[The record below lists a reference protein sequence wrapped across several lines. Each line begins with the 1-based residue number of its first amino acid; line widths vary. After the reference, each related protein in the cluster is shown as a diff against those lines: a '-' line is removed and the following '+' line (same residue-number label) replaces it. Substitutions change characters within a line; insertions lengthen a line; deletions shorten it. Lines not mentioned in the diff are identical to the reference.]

1 MVAASTALALI
12 TSKPERT
19 AKPSK
24 KDKDRY
30 LLSRRG
36 WTTEQLAAR
45 ENVKEPVIKASIERY
60 QLYRD
65 SLAIDEQD
73 LHIAEMTS
81 RLMPGAEKVLAGAM
95 KAERVVLVSTRGSKT
110 ITKKVVDHDTRIK
123 AVETIKSLME
133 TGRPKGGGININTQV
148 NNGRGEG
155 GAPLAVRGFDFEARL
170 RNIREKKGLVN
181 DEAIPDA
188 EFEDVQSTAAEEL
201 ADIGIDIDDD
211 EDDDEDGD
219 EGEE

>member
-1 MVAASTALALI
+1 MGAASTSLAMTLV
-12 TSKPERT
+12 TSKSER
-19 AKPSK
+19 ASKPSK
-24 KDKDRY
+24 KDKNRY

-36 WTTEQLAAR
+36 WTPEQLAGR
-45 ENVKEPVIKASIERY
+45 ENVKETVIKDSIARY

-73 LHIAEMTS
+73 LHIAEMTQ
-81 RLMPGAEKVLAGAM
+81 RLMPGAEKVLVGAM
-95 KAERVVLVSTRGSKT
+95 AAKRTVYVGKRARQ
-110 ITKKVVDHDTRIK
+110 VVDHDTRIK

-148 NNGRGEG
+148 NNGHGEG

-181 DEAIPDA
+181 DEEIPDA

-201 ADIGIDIDDD
+201 ADIGIDIEDDD
-211 EDDDEDGD
+211 DDDEDGD

>member
-1 MVAASTALALI
+1 MM
-12 TSKPERT
+12 TSKPERV

-24 KDKDRY
+24 KDKERY

-45 ENVKEPVIKASIERY
+45 ENVREPAIKDSIARY

-95 KAERVVLVSTRGSKT
+95 TAKRTIYTGKKARQV
-110 ITKKVVDHDTRIK
+110 IDHDTRIRG
-123 AVETIKSLME
+123 VETLKSFME
-133 TGRPKGGGININTQV
+133 AVRPKGGGISINTQV
-148 NNGRGEG
+148 NNGRGENG
-155 GAPLAVRGFDFEARL
+155 NGSGRISGFDFESRL
-170 RNIREKKGLVN
+170 RKIR
-181 DEAIPDA
+181 
-188 EFEDVQSTAAEEL
+188 AEEGL
-201 ADIGIDIDDD
+201 SNDDERITDADYEDADSGRGLSDQEKEDIGMDPDGENEGDD
-211 EDDDEDGD
+211 
-219 EGEE
+219 

>member
-1 MVAASTALALI
+1 MATSTALVMM

-24 KDKDRY
+24 KDKERY

-36 WTTEQLAAR
+36 WTTEQLASR
-45 ENVKEPVIKASIERY
+45 ENVKETVIKDSIARY

-95 KAERVVLVSTRGSKT
+95 KAERVMIVTKGGKST
-110 ITKKVVDHDTRIK
+110 TKKVVDHDTRIK
-123 AVETIKSLME
+123 AVETVKSFME
-133 TGRPKGGGININTQV
+133 TVRPKGGGININTQV
-148 NNGRGEG
+148 NNGNQGG
-155 GAPLAVRGFDFEARL
+155 GAPTATRGFDFEARL

-181 DEAIPDA
+181 DEVIPDA

-201 ADIGIDIDDD
+201 ADIGIDIDED
-211 EDDDEDGD
+211 EDDDEEED
-219 EGEE
+219 EGGE